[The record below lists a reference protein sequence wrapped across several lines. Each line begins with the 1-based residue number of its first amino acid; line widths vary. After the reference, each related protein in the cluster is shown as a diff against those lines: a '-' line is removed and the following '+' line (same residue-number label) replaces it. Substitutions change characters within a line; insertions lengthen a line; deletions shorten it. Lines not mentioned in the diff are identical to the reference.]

1 MSLVSVIMP
10 VHDTAP
16 YLEASLSS
24 VLRQSMEDIEIILA
38 ENLSTDGSYE
48 MCDALAEKDSR
59 IRVLHLD
66 RAGLSNARNEG
77 IRHAS
82 SDYLVFID
90 SDDVIE
96 QQMLEKLYS
105 AATQYRADIAVCN
118 YDWVFPD
125 GTSKKPYREGK
136 DPVFMDTVAFTYAIL
151 TEQVCSSACV
161 GLYRKDMF
169 GDGRIWFPV
178 DRFYED
184 RATTYR
190 LAAAAVNGGVL
201 VPESMYHYIQR
212 EGSICHTMDFKKFFH
227 HCLADT
233 ERLEFISSSGMF
245 RGMDKRSVR
254 KLYEAVAGTWFWS
267 FSQMITLSDSDEK
280 YLEICRLRDR
290 MLSAVSVSSF
300 SRLSLK
306 RKLMEMKMA
315 WPLYYCFRA
324 GKKTRYPSR

>member
-96 QQMLEKLYS
+96 PQMLEKLYS
-105 AATQYRADIAVCN
+105 AATQYGADIAVCN
-118 YDWVFPD
+118 YDWVFSD

-212 EGSICHTMDFKKFFH
+212 EGSICHTMDFKKFFQSATTARQGNGRVREAR
-227 HCLADT
+227 HCLLAGMHVFCNDQFAQSCVMPS
-233 ERLEFISSSGMF
+233 LFNHKSGN
-245 RGMDKRSVR
+245 
-254 KLYEAVAGTWFWS
+254 
-267 FSQMITLSDSDEK
+267 DSGN
-280 YLEICRLRDR
+280 
-290 MLSAVSVSSF
+290 LSAF
-300 SRLSLK
+300 
-306 RKLMEMKMA
+306 
-315 WPLYYCFRA
+315 CQTGIGA
-324 GKKTRYPSR
+324 GAHKA